1 MTSLNDLRKKA
12 RGAIVAAGRSGTK
25 PGSLRSA
32 IALVL
37 LTTIVLLPT
46 PLIAASDLAL
56 APGLSFTDDS
66 SPYFPIRSTD
76 PGDGAITN
84 GRPTLIFIG
93 TSHCWN
99 TAREAERIVTL
110 YPRYKDNVHFY
121 RN

>member
-1 MTSLNDLRKKA
+1 MEER
-12 RGAIVAAGRSGTK
+12 RCVASSDDNSTLTHAPHRRIRPR
-25 PGSLRSA
+25 PGSGSF
-32 IALVL
+32 
-37 LTTIVLLPT
+37 
-46 PLIAASDLAL
+46 
-56 APGLSFTDDS
+56 FTDDS
-66 SPYFPIRSTD
+66 SPYFPIRSKD
-76 PGDGAITN
+76 PGDGAIAN